1 MKVTS
6 YRPYSPRRTA
16 AVEKGSFAAAF
27 LTEEHAAAEPRLNG
41 SGGNMDQLQISNTF
55 PRSEIEKTAAQQAQ
69 ALTQPADAGRL
80 ESLRSAVQSGSYHI
94 PTDKLVDAM
103 MGWRIL

>member
-27 LTEEHAAAEPRLNG
+27 LTEEHAAAELRT
-41 SGGNMDQLQISNTF
+41 SGGNTDQLQISGSF
-55 PRSEIEKTAAQQAQ
+55 PRNEIEKTAAQQAQ

-80 ESLRSAVQSGSYHI
+80 DALRSAVQSGSYHI

>member
-1 MKVTS
+1 MSHTAT
-6 YRPYSPRRTA
+6 RMRRKSSSIGGRSA
-16 AVEKGSFAAAF
+16 SGSF
-27 LTEEHAAAEPRLNG
+27 PRN
-41 SGGNMDQLQISNTF
+41 
-55 PRSEIEKTAAQQAQ
+55 EIEKTAAQQAQ

-80 ESLRSAVQSGSYHI
+80 DALRSAVQSGSYHI